1 MFAKFILHGLPPT
14 INNFYG
20 RNVRNIYKKA
30 KAREWQLETTDQIRE
45 TWEDKPALTC
55 SLELQITFITDGR
68 RKWDI
73 DNRIKALQDCLQ
85 SAGVI
90 SDDRQIDSLIVRR
103 VYGSADETH
112 VIVTECENEKS

>member
-20 RNVRNIYKKA
+20 RNVRNVYKKA